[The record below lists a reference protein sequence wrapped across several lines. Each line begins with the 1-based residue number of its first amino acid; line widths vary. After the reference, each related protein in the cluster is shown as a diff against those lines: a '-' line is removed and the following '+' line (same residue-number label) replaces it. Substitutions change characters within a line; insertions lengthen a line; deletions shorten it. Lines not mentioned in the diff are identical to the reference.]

1 MLWPHPLTWL
11 WIVRV
16 QFLNSHILGPTGMEQ
31 KVCRSIVH
39 DRGHDSR
46 RRAVNTSFLL
56 LRTINCESVVS
67 LRSTYILLL
76 QLPRHRQY
84 NAIVA
89 LAIRSFHSNY
99 KVMLPIKP
107 QSGSCITL
115 LYCQIFSF
123 IQCASHVIV
132 SICYD
137 ICDVH
142 EISSVDKIEFCVT
155 QNFYWHKH

>member
-16 QFLNSHILGPTGMEQ
+16 QFLNSHILGPIGMEQ

-56 LRTINCESVVS
+56 LKTINCESVVS

-76 QLPRHRQY
+76 QLPRHRQC

-115 LYCQIFSF
+115 LLSDFLIYPVRFTCHSIHMLWHMWCTWNF
-123 IQCASHVIV
+123 ISWQNWIL
-132 SICYD
+132 CYA
-137 ICDVH
+137 
-142 EISSVDKIEFCVT
+142 EFLLT
-155 QNFYWHKH
+155 